1 MQEFCVQIRRSCLAE
16 CHKKEDEY
24 QDTIAD
30 YAMNMSR
37 AERIRIRRTFAVD
50 FLQDEENS
58 RGGRIIR
65 DCVTER
71 GVSPAW
77 TVFEGNRKFWNDPL
91 LFKYCVEEMAKPTAL
106 ELLVERVGEC
116 PLQWISPEHRVL
128 FYHTC
133 LKKYNINSFRKRSIS
148 SMRKLEKIAFV
159 QKAETEKKGSIAIG
173 AGSAQ
178 IAGGVL
184 AGIGIV
190 LAPISA
196 GASLTLKVIGSG
208 IALAGSISTLFSP
221 RIIEGNESEL
231 KKLKSD
237 AEELS
242 TLLLFFTQSSQELNE
257 SHQDQKMHQIAEDLR
272 NKILRQNH
280 KITSTSLLGS
290 LQLSTYTLEV
300 GIPRM
305 VALVNE
311 IQNNYAMIKHFKK
324 TGNRVAEI
332 FRKMATKQKEWK
344 LIRNLDFNEQL
355 KRTPLALRVNR
366 SWRTAGKLPQK
377 AVSFMTMSAMNIG
390 LGVYQVLQGVE
401 QLKASFHHDIISA
414 ARGISHETDRIVM
427 AYRDLV
433 GINEEDHFDTSQE
446 LFSVSVKIPSWSRGY
461 LIFSNGH
468 NDECT
473 TSSMSF
479 SRGWTKLSTSSELGN
494 CQFYKIYG
502 GNLSVALRSQSSG
515 DSVEITTVQVATDGN
530 HLPSLQWTRYQGMAF
545 IKPYLTDQL
554 VFSMCAKDKRSPQA
568 KRHKLSLLFHFFD
581 YFTSL
586 PISSSSSSFTI

>member
-106 ELLVERVGEC
+106 ELLVERVREC

-184 AGIGIV
+184 AGIRHC
-190 LAPISA
+190 S
-196 GASLTLKVIGSG
+196 GAHLCRS
-208 IALAGSISTLFSP
+208 
-221 RIIEGNESEL
+221 
-231 KKLKSD
+231 KLD
-237 AEELS
+237 I
-242 TLLLFFTQSSQELNE
+242 E
-257 SHQDQKMHQIAEDLR
+257 SH
-272 NKILRQNH
+272 
-280 KITSTSLLGS
+280 
-290 LQLSTYTLEV
+290 
-300 GIPRM
+300 
-305 VALVNE
+305 
-311 IQNNYAMIKHFKK
+311 
-324 TGNRVAEI
+324 
-332 FRKMATKQKEWK
+332 W
-344 LIRNLDFNEQL
+344 IRNCLGWINFHSFLTKNHWRER
-355 KRTPLALRVNR
+355 KRIEEIEEWCR
-366 SWRTAGKLPQK
+366 RTLHVAPVFYTK
-377 AVSFMTMSAMNIG
+377 
-390 LGVYQVLQGVE
+390 
-401 QLKASFHHDIISA
+401 
-414 ARGISHETDRIVM
+414 
-427 AYRDLV
+427 
-433 GINEEDHFDTSQE
+433 
-446 LFSVSVKIPSWSRGY
+446 
-461 LIFSNGH
+461 
-468 NDECT
+468 
-473 TSSMSF
+473 F
-479 SRGWTKLSTSSELGN
+479 SRTKRVPPRSENAPN
-494 CQFYKIYG
+494 CRGSEK
-502 GNLSVALRSQSSG
+502 
-515 DSVEITTVQVATDGN
+515 
-530 HLPSLQWTRYQGMAF
+530 
-545 IKPYLTDQL
+545 
-554 VFSMCAKDKRSPQA
+554 
-568 KRHKLSLLFHFFD
+568 
-581 YFTSL
+581 
-586 PISSSSSSFTI
+586 